1 MLTAAFQ
8 VFLLLIQE
16 MALGRKKSQRKDP
29 KIVKNLEPFGEVFH
43 LYVFTLRLDLCEY
56 NGLDIITVCF
66 AVLPVLVASRA
77 PRIGLA
83 HTHPEH
89 TAGGC
94 DCGMG

>member
-8 VFLLLIQE
+8 VLLLLIQE
-16 MALGRKKSQRKDP
+16 MALGQKNPRGETQKLL
-29 KIVKNLEPFGEVFH
+29 NLELFGEVFH

-56 NGLDIITVCF
+56 NGLDVITACF
-66 AVLPVLVASRA
+66 AVLPALVASHA

-89 TAGGC
+89 TGR
-94 DCGMG
+94 DYRMG